1 MVYSGLM
8 PAASTRGLEGQ
19 IWSTDVL
26 RLGGKKE
33 CHAAG
38 ATAAGDGRVD
48 DSDKENARF
57 LHRQQTAA
65 CQPQAMQQA
74 TQQQHRSG
82 TAIDSHLQNK
92 QSALCTVAR
101 EGCVGQHSRSTVPSM
116 PRLLGRIGPLSVP
129 PPQFGAPT
137 IAAPQSPANAAYA
150 TGAPTDSPPNAW
162 TKTTHQRPLPPQV
175 QGISMQAPVQMPGE
189 PAKVELP
196 AYAPKPLGQF
206 DPNLPMKKR
215 PVLKGAEALP
225 KGNFDPM
232 LPLKKHVPVSL
243 TEAR

>member
-1 MVYSGLM
+1 MVYPGLV
-8 PAASTRGLEGQ
+8 PTASTRGLEGQ

-33 CHAAG
+33 CQAA
-38 ATAAGDGRVD
+38 AAASAADLRAHEARVD

-57 LHRQQTAA
+57 LQRQQTAPG
-65 CQPQAMQQA
+65 QLQAMQ
-74 TQQQHRSG
+74 HICG
-82 TAIDSHLQNK
+82 TATVSHPQNK

-101 EGCVGQHSRSTVPSM
+101 EGCVGQHSRSKVPSM

-129 PPQFGAPT
+129 PPQFGAPA

-150 TGAPTDSPPNAW
+150 TNAPIDSPLSAW
-162 TKTTHQRPLPPQV
+162 TKPTRQRSMPL
-175 QGISMQAPVQMPGE
+175 QGMKAPVQMPGE

-215 PVLKGAEALP
+215 PVLKGADALP

-232 LPLKKHVPVSL
+232 LPLKKHLPVSL

>member
-1 MVYSGLM
+1 
-8 PAASTRGLEGQ
+8 
-19 IWSTDVL
+19 VL

-33 CHAAG
+33 CQAAAATG
-38 ATAAGDGRVD
+38 AEFRAHEVDGLCLSVQCLSARVD
-48 DSDKENARF
+48 DSDKENTHF

-65 CQPQAMQQA
+65 CQPPAMQQA
-74 TQQQHRSG
+74 TLQQHRAG
-82 TAIDSHLQNK
+82 TISHLQNK
-92 QSALCTVAR
+92 QSALCTVSR
-101 EGCVGQHSRSTVPSM
+101 EGCVGHHSRSTVPHM

-129 PPQFGAPT
+129 PPQFGAPA

-150 TGAPTDSPPNAW
+150 TGARIDSPLNAW
-162 TKTTHQRPLPPQV
+162 TKPAHRHPLQL
-175 QGISMQAPVQMPGE
+175 QGPQAPVQMPGE

-225 KGNFDPM
+225 KGNFDPT